1 MYNKLYSSSPVEF
14 VGNRPRAFS
23 EEVVRKGDGERGER
37 GDGFGNVSGRGVD
50 YGSGYG
56 YGSSG

>member
-1 MYNKLYSSSPVEF
+1 MEF

-23 EEVVRKGDGERGER
+23 EEVVRKGVDGERGER
-37 GDGFGNVSGRGVD
+37 GDGFGNVSGRSVD

>member
-1 MYNKLYSSSPVEF
+1 MEF

-23 EEVVRKGDGERGER
+23 EEVVRKGGDGELGE
-37 GDGFGNVSGRGVD
+37 GFGNVSGRGVD